1 MAFLTLPNVLTHIG
15 LVVSDMDAAR
25 QELSALYGSLP
36 GLDFVYDFYP
46 DTVWGA
52 DGSKISEKCQIR
64 ICMVDWADNLKLELL
79 QPILGPTEHARFV
92 HELGGGMHHAAYYV
106 TENFSEYRSLLLK
119 QGAKIIFESE
129 TEDARGYRRCCYLRC
144 PATNMILEIAE
155 PPKPF

>member
-1 MAFLTLPNVLTHIG
+1 MTITTLPTELTHIG
-15 LVVSDMDAAR
+15 LIVPDIDAAR
-25 QELSALYGSLP
+25 QELSALYGPLP

-46 DTVWGA
+46 DTVWGP
-52 DGSKISEKCQIR
+52 DGKKINEKCQIR
-64 ICMVDWADNLKLELL
+64 ICMVEWADGLKMEIL

-92 HELGGGMHHAAYYV
+92 RELGGGMHHAAYYV
-106 TENFSEYRSLLLK
+106 TENFSEYRALLLN

-144 PATNMILEIAE
+144 PATNMIFEIAE